1 MSKQSSVSSLHRRQ
15 PQPMGLETLMELKR
29 FLQDKHFRRWQ
40 AFLVNSGLEE
50 VECRQVWAAKKLEDF
65 YFFKGKHK
73 ALMDL
78 HPDAILKRVDKMI
91 EAEKLRIEQEKN
103 EHGSDN

>member
-1 MSKQSSVSSLHRRQ
+1 MSKASLDNSRGQ
-15 PQPMGLETLMELKR
+15 AQPMSLEVLTELRR

-50 VECRQVWAAKKLEDF
+50 LECRTVWTKKTLEDF
-65 YFFKGKHK
+65 YFVKGQRKQL
-73 ALMDL
+73 ADM
-78 HPDAILKRVDKMI
+78 HPEAILKRVDKMI

-103 EHGSDN
+103 EHPS